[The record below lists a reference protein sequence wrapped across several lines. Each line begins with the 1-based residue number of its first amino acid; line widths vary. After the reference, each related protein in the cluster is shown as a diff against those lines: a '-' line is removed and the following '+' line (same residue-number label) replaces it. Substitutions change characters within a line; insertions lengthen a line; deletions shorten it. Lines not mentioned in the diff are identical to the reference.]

1 MADNAGITT
10 ACVSE
15 ELEQLCAAAPALLER
30 TAAGLE
36 ERYYTRLAEEA
47 RPNTSKEPR
56 PASEELEAEVGR
68 ELETLRRSV
77 RCRRAGG

>member
-1 MADNAGITT
+1 MADNAVKTT

-47 RPNTSKEPR
+47 QPNKI
-56 PASEELEAEVGR
+56 GR
-68 ELETLRRSV
+68 AHV
-77 RCRRAGG
+77 